1 MIFILHFSSHKM
13 YTGGIVCSTLL
24 GMGVLSG
31 IVTCYIESKT
41 NKRCRGGGELCIP
54 VPEPETLLGLV
65 ITVPLLFTGVV
76 GLVICSIFEI

>member
-1 MIFILHFSSHKM
+1 M

-31 IVTCYIESKT
+31 IVTFYIESKAS
-41 NKRCRGGGELCIP
+41 KRFRGGGELCIP

-65 ITVPLLFTGVV
+65 ITIPLLFTGTV
-76 GLVICSIFEI
+76 GLIICTIFEI